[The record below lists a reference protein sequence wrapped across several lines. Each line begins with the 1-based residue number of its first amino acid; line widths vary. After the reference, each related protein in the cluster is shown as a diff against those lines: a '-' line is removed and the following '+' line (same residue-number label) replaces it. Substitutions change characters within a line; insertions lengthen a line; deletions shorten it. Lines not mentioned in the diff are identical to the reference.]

1 MVAFCNLAQNQIQIA
16 LFFFEEKHAFFFHY
30 ANRSHACL
38 TCIKHTQLHVS
49 TQVKTLINLGAH
61 PFHLS
66 LPVDMGKLRLVS
78 IIGKVLS
85 VIASRSSQALL
96 LLLKSS
102 NYWPILMRIAKC
114 VSNFEVSDMVW
125 THRIGSDIADILPL

>member
-1 MVAFCNLAQNQIQIA
+1 MLNMH
-16 LFFFEEKHAFFFHY
+16 KTY
-30 ANRSHACL
+30 AAARE
-38 TCIKHTQLHVS
+38 HVG
-49 TQVKTLINLGAH
+49 QPLINLGAH

-78 IIGKVLS
+78 IIGKILF

-96 LLLKSS
+96 LKSS
-102 NYWPILMRIAKC
+102 NYWLILMRIAKC